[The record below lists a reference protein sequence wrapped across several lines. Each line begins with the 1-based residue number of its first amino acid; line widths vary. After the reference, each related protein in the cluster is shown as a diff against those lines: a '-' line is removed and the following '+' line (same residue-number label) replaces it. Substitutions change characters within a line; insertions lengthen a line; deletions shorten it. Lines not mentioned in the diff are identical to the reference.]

1 MEVQLPFVLGYFNF
15 GDTIDHNNPFGIL
28 GVSVNEIQV
37 VKPFITVKHDST
49 AFQLIKLLIQLA

>member
-1 MEVQLPFVLGYFNF
+1 MLGYFHF

-37 VKPFITVKHDST
+37 VKPFITVEHDSI
-49 AFQLIKLLIQLA
+49 AFQLIKLLMWNVAQFYY